1 MVFVAGQAEKKR
13 RLAQFDTIEKE
24 IGMAGY
30 HSLFPGGWGAAGGG
44 KLTAP
49 AGPAVLV
56 IFAAALGDLAVFA
69 PGLQKVR
76 EKHEDANLVLLSRS
90 EKGAGHLIPSLIRVD
105 ECVMDPCPRR
115 PPEFLKFI
123 RRLRDYNFTDIY
135 HLHETDRTLFY
146 CLFLPRRGQ
155 HRRSGRT
162 ILASLLTRSVAREP
176 KGRLGRPHDR
186 ARRFWRG
193 CGIEAGARLD
203 MSAIPA
209 LTPEVRAA
217 LPAGDFALVVPG
229 SGLLSRRGESEWPP
243 ASTKRWPSRYFG
255 EIARRLE
262 GEGVRPVVIGV
273 EGDRYALEDIRAVC
287 PAAVDFLGKTTPFD
301 MIHLGVRARVMV
313 TNDTGP
319 VHWAS
324 MGGVRSVSLFGSD
337 VSPEVWAARGTIAL
351 ERDPLALLEP
361 GRVWSAVKQQLEKSD
376 D

>member
-1 MVFVAGQAEKKR
+1 DVYKR
-13 RLAQFDTIEKE
+13 Q
-24 IGMAGY
+24 
-30 HSLFPGGWGAAGGG
+30 
-44 KLTAP
+44 
-49 AGPAVLV
+49 
-56 IFAAALGDLAVFA
+56 
-69 PGLQKVR
+69 
-76 EKHEDANLVLLSRS
+76 
-90 EKGAGHLIPSLIRVD
+90 
-105 ECVMDPCPRR
+105 
-115 PPEFLKFI
+115 
-123 RRLRDYNFTDIY
+123 
-135 HLHETDRTLFY
+135 
-146 CLFLPRRGQ
+146 
-155 HRRSGRT
+155 
-162 ILASLLTRSVAREP
+162 
-176 KGRLGRPHDR
+176 
-186 ARRFWRG
+186 
-193 CGIEAGARLD
+193 
-203 MSAIPA
+203 
-209 LTPEVRAA
+209 
-217 LPAGDFALVVPG
+217 
-229 SGLLSRRGESEWPP
+229 PP